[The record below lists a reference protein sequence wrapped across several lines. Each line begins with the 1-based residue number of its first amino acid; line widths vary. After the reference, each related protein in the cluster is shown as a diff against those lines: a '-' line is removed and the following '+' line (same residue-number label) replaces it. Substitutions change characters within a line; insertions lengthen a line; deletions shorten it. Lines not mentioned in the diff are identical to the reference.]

1 MSIRYFGIPG
11 MEFSQI
17 LREADIMFGLCHPN
31 VVRIVEVIDDS
42 RSDTN
47 LEVLFPREYCAR
59 ACGRT
64 VCAHKPIPCW
74 RPVRMTTRCIL

>member
-1 MSIRYFGIPG
+1 MK
-11 MEFSQI
+11 EI

-47 LEVLFPREYCAR
+47 LEVLFPGESSPEN
-59 ACGRT
+59 T
-64 VCAHKPIPCW
+64 VRVRVGAQCVHTNPF
-74 RPVRMTTRCIL
+74 PVGGPGG